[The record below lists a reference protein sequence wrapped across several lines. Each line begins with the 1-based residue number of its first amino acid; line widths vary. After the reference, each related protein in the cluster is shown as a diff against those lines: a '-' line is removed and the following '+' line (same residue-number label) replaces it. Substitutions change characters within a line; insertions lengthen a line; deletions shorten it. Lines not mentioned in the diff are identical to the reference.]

1 MGIEFIATMKNI
13 EVKPTVLYLDDDA
26 SNLDSFTANFRKQF
40 TILTA
45 DSPIEA
51 YNMLADGGI
60 DIVVVD
66 QNMPSMS
73 GLEFLETVA
82 TDFPEVQRILITA
95 YAELISVVEAVNKG
109 RIYRVITKPFNT
121 EEIRTLLVDAYEQI
135 KSKFEKD
142 HLIDALKKQNQQFE
156 FLLRQRLLS

>member
-1 MGIEFIATMKNI
+1 MKNMRDKATI
-13 EVKPTVLYLDDDA
+13 LYLDDDGG
-26 SNLDSFTANFRKQF
+26 NLDSFKANFRKQF

-45 DSPIEA
+45 DSPIDA
-51 YNMLADGGI
+51 YNILSKGGI
-60 DIVVVD
+60 DIVVAD

-82 TDFPEVQRILITA
+82 TDFPEVERILITA

-109 RIYRVITKPFNT
+109 KIYRVITKPFNT
-121 EEIRTLLVDAYEQI
+121 EEIKTLLNDTYAKI
-135 KSKFEKD
+135 ISKFEKEF
-142 HLIDALKKQNQQFE
+142 LIDNLKKQNQQFE

>member
-1 MGIEFIATMKNI
+1 MTMKNLD
-13 EVKPTVLYLDDDA
+13 VKPTILYLDDDA
-26 SNLDSFTANFRKQF
+26 SNLDSFNANFRKQF

-45 DSPIEA
+45 NSPIEA

-60 DIVVVD
+60 DIVVAD

-121 EEIRTLLVDAYEQI
+121 DEIRNLLVDAYQQI

-142 HLIDALKKQNQQFE
+142 LLIDALKKQNQQFE